1 MIVRLPG
8 RRIIVQPK
16 KNNKIG
22 ITALYCRLSRDDG
35 MDGESNSIVNQ
46 KTLLSQ
52 KAKEK
57 GLTDT
62 KFYVDDGYTGTNFN
76 RPGFQQM
83 LSDIEMGYIYA
94 VMVKDLSRL
103 GRDYVSVG
111 NYTDVYFPDHDIR
124 FIAVN
129 DGIDSEEGESEIAP
143 FKNILNE
150 MYARDISKKIRSSH
164 RLRGSMG
171 EPLSQ
176 PPYGYMKS
184 AENKKK
190 WVIDPEAAEVV
201 KSVFKMCLEGKGN
214 ETIARILQEKQIL
227 VPMAYWQRKGL
238 PRGGKKTQPNPYKW
252 CKTTIQKILSQQE
265 YCGDVINFKTCSKS
279 FKNKTRL
286 PNDPEN
292 WAIFRD
298 VHEPIIARSDFE
310 KVQTPIAKTK
320 RRAPKPQNGEKN
332 MFCDFLYCA
341 DCGSKLW
348 YHTNTT
354 NKEIHYFSCSNYKKD
369 TRGNCETRH
378 YIRADAIEQIV
389 MLELKRLAKYL
400 ESHEEEFAKL
410 LAEKTNA
417 DMLAEQKTLETEL
430 NRAIARNEM
439 LTSLFAKTYEDNVSG
454 KLSDEMYMELSHK
467 YEVERLELKTKIFEY
482 KECLAKISEME
493 QNKDDFLK
501 SVRKFME
508 MESLTAPMLRELIDH
523 IDVYE
528 KEGGKKNYT
537 QRIVIYYRFV
547 GYLELPS
554 SDDENYKAN
563 TRKGVD
569 VEYIP
574 TAKSA

>member
-1 MIVRLPG
+1 M
-8 RRIIVQPK
+8 QPK

-201 KSVFKMCLEGKGN
+201 KSIFKMCLEGKGN

-238 PRGGKKTQPNPYKW
+238 PRGSKKTQPNPYKW

-310 KVQTPIAKTK
+310 KVQTLIAKTK

>member
-1 MIVRLPG
+1 
-8 RRIIVQPK
+8 VQPK

-238 PRGGKKTQPNPYKW
+238 PRGSKKTQPNPYKW

-310 KVQTPIAKTK
+310 KVQTLIAKTK